1 MVATHF
7 LAVVR
12 VRRLH
17 GHARDRDSFPNALN
31 PDCRC
36 RSPRL
41 RGYFFSALSLIPVRA
56 LARNFLGGSALAPSF
71 PFAWRF
77 CSAPAVDITRQG
89 LSLILRQVLTKRAPR
104 N

>member
-1 MVATHF
+1 MVAAHF

-17 GHARDRDSFPNALN
+17 GHARNRDSFPNALN

-36 RSPRL
+36 RGPRL
-41 RGYFFSALSLIPVRA
+41 RGSFFSALSLIPVRA
-56 LARNFLGGSALAPSF
+56 LARNFRGGFASS
-71 PFAWRF
+71 PFRGHF
-77 CSAPAVDITRQG
+77 IPHHPRTSPAREF
-89 LSLILRQVLTKRAPR
+89 SLILRQGLTKRAPV